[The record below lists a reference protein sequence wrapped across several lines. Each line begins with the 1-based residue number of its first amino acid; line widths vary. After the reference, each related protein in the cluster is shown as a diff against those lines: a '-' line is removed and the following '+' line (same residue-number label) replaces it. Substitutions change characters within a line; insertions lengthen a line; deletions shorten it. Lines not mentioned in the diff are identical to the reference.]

1 MGYYTNFQLDFNPNV
16 HDEDQFL
23 GDLKEFTG
31 YSWSNDYELY
41 DVKWYN
47 WMNDM
52 TELSK
57 KYPNHLF
64 QLDGQGEESGDIW
77 RAFFKGGKSQVSK
90 ARIVFD
96 KFNEAALK

>member
-1 MGYYTNFQLDFNPNV
+1 MGYYTNFQLDFTPSIS
-16 HDEDQFL
+16 DEDRFL

-31 YSWSNDYELY
+31 YNWRNDFELY
-41 DVKWYN
+41 DVKWYS
-47 WMNDM
+47 WINDM

-57 KYPNHLF
+57 KYPDHLF

-96 KFNEAALK
+96 EFNEAALK

>member
-31 YSWSNDYELY
+31 YSWSNGYELY
-41 DVKWYN
+41 DVKWYS
-47 WMNDM
+47 WMKDM
-52 TELSK
+52 TDLSN
-57 KYPNHLF
+57 KYPDHLF